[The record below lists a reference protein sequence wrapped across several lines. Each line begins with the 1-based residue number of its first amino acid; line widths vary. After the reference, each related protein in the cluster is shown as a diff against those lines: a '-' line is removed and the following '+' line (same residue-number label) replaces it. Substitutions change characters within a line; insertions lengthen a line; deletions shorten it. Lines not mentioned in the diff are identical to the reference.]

1 MFERLIEQARACY
14 GHAADAKQKAE
25 AAADPESK
33 ASLLDMEKRWLALA
47 RSYQLIESLEGPST
61 ATSALREAQERFR
74 WLASIVAS
82 SDDAIVGKN
91 LDGIVTSWNKGAE
104 RLFGYTEE
112 EAVGKP
118 VMILIPPDQH
128 NEEDMILERIRRGE
142 HIEHYET
149 VRRRKDGSSIVVSL
163 TVSPVKNVEGRI
175 VGASKIARD
184 ITERKRAE
192 ARERALMAELTSMN
206 RAATAGELSA
216 SLAHELKQPLTG
228 IVTRASAA
236 RHWLAAENLNID
248 KARAAL
254 DQIEIAGHR
263 AADIIQNV
271 SAVFKKDTRERK
283 PIDVNRIIVEVL
295 SLGEIEFKKH
305 QIEVHTKLDNRL
317 PSVTGNRVQLQQV
330 ILNVVMNAIEA
341 MQSAQPRRLRIQ
353 SGLSKPDVV
362 NVSIADTGIGID
374 PANADAIFKPLFT
387 TKEHGMGMG
396 LSICHSIIENH
407 GGRIW
412 ASPGAPNGT
421 IVQFELPTNWQ
432 RSGGH
437 DATQS
442 EHNEP
447 LSRA

>member
-14 GHAADAKQKAE
+14 GHAANARQKAE

-33 ASLLDMEKRWLALA
+33 GNLLDMEKRWLALA
-47 RSYQLIESLEGPST
+47 RSYELIESLGDRST
-61 ATSALREAQERFR
+61 TTSAPREAKERFR
-74 WLASIVAS
+74 LLASIVAS
-82 SDDAIVGKN
+82 SDDAIISKD
-91 LDGIVTSWNKGAE
+91 LDGIITSWNKGAE
-104 RLFGYTEE
+104 KLFGYTAE

-118 VMILIPPDQH
+118 VTILIPPDQH
-128 NEEDMILERIRRGE
+128 HEENMILERIRRGE
-142 HIEHYET
+142 RIEHYET
-149 VRRRKDGSSIVVSL
+149 VRQRKDASSIVVSL
-163 TVSPVKNVEGRI
+163 TVSPVKNIEGRI

-192 ARERALMAELTSMN
+192 AREKALMAELTSMN

-236 RHWLAAENLNID
+236 RHWLAAENPNID
-248 KARAAL
+248 KVRAAL

-263 AADIIQNV
+263 AADIIRNV
-271 SAVFKKDTRERK
+271 CAVFKKDTNERR
-283 PIDVNRIIVEVL
+283 PVDLNRVIVEVM

-305 QIEVHTKLDNRL
+305 QIEVYTQLDNRL

-341 MQSAQPRRLRIQ
+341 MHPVQPRRLRIQ
-353 SGLSKPDVV
+353 SSLSKPDVV
-362 NVSIADTGIGID
+362 HVSIADTGIGID
-374 PANADAIFKPLFT
+374 PANADAIFKPLYT

-396 LSICHSIIENH
+396 LSICRSIIENH

-412 ASPGAPNGT
+412 ASPGAPSGT
-421 IVQFELPTNWQ
+421 IVQFELPTN
-432 RSGGH
+432 
-437 DATQS
+437 
-442 EHNEP
+442 
-447 LSRA
+447 

>member
-33 ASLLDMEKRWLALA
+33 ASLLDIEKRWLALA
-47 RSYQLIESLEGPST
+47 RSYELIESLGDPSIT
-61 ATSALREAQERFR
+61 TSAPREAKERFR
-74 WLASIVAS
+74 LLASIVAS
-82 SDDAIVGKN
+82 SDDAIISKN
-91 LDGIVTSWNKGAE
+91 LDGIITSWNKGAE
-104 RLFGYTEE
+104 QLFGYTAE

-142 HIEHYET
+142 RIEHYET
-149 VRRRKDGSSIVVSL
+149 VRKGKDGSSIVVSL

-175 VGASKIARD
+175 IGASKIARD

-236 RHWLAAENLNID
+236 RHWLEAENLNID

-254 DQIEIAGHR
+254 DQIETAGHR
-263 AADIIQNV
+263 AADIIRNV
-271 SAVFKKDTRERK
+271 CAVFKKDTHERK
-283 PIDVNRIIVEVL
+283 PVDVNRVIVEVM

-305 QIEVHTKLDNRL
+305 QIEVRTELDNRL

-341 MQSAQPRRLRIQ
+341 MHSAQPRRLRIQ
-353 SGLSKPDVV
+353 SSLSKPDVV
-362 NVSIADTGIGID
+362 HVSIADTGIGID
-374 PANADAIFKPLFT
+374 PANADAIFKPLYT

-412 ASPGAPNGT
+412 ASPGAPSGT
-421 IVQFELPTNWQ
+421 MVQFELPTN
-432 RSGGH
+432 
-437 DATQS
+437 
-442 EHNEP
+442 
-447 LSRA
+447 

>member
-33 ASLLDMEKRWLALA
+33 ASLLDIEKRWLALA
-47 RSYQLIESLEGPST
+47 RSYELIESLGDPST
-61 ATSALREAQERFR
+61 TTSAPREAKERFR
-74 WLASIVAS
+74 LLASIVAS
-82 SDDAIVGKN
+82 SDDAIISKN
-91 LDGIVTSWNKGAE
+91 LDGIITSWNKGAE
-104 RLFGYTEE
+104 QLFGYTAE

-142 HIEHYET
+142 RIEHYET
-149 VRRRKDGSSIVVSL
+149 VRKGKDGSSIVVSL

-175 VGASKIARD
+175 IGASKIARD

-236 RHWLAAENLNID
+236 RHWLEAENLNID

-254 DQIEIAGHR
+254 DQIETAGHR
-263 AADIIQNV
+263 AADIIRNV
-271 SAVFKKDTRERK
+271 CAVFKKDTHERK
-283 PIDVNRIIVEVL
+283 PVDVNRVIVEVM

-305 QIEVHTKLDNRL
+305 QIEVRTELDNRL

-341 MQSAQPRRLRIQ
+341 MHSAQPRRLRIQ
-353 SGLSKPDVV
+353 SSLSKPDVV
-362 NVSIADTGIGID
+362 HVSIADTGIGID
-374 PANADAIFKPLFT
+374 PANADAIFKPLYT

-412 ASPGAPNGT
+412 ASPGAPSGT
-421 IVQFELPTNWQ
+421 MVQFELPTN
-432 RSGGH
+432 
-437 DATQS
+437 
-442 EHNEP
+442 
-447 LSRA
+447 

>member
-14 GHAADAKQKAE
+14 GHAADARRKAE

-47 RSYQLIESLEGPST
+47 RSYQLIESLGHPST
-61 ATSALREAQERFR
+61 TTSAPREAKDRFR
-74 WLASIVAS
+74 LLASIVAS
-82 SDDAIVGKN
+82 SDDAIISKD
-91 LDGIVTSWNKGAE
+91 LDGIITSWNKGAE
-104 RLFGYTEE
+104 KLFGYTAE

-118 VMILIPPDQH
+118 VTILIPPGQH
-128 NEEDMILERIRRGE
+128 NEEDMILERIRRGDR
-142 HIEHYET
+142 IEHYET
-149 VRRRKDGSSIVVSL
+149 VRQRKDGSSIVVSL

-236 RHWLAAENLNID
+236 RHWLAADNLNID
-248 KARAAL
+248 KVRAAL
-254 DQIEIAGHR
+254 DQIETAGHR
-263 AADIIQNV
+263 AADIIRNV
-271 SAVFKKDTRERK
+271 CAVFKKDTHERK
-283 PIDVNRIIVEVL
+283 PVDVNRVIVEVM

-305 QIEVHTKLDNRL
+305 QIEVRTELDNRL

-341 MQSAQPRRLRIQ
+341 MHSAQPRRLRIQ

-362 NVSIADTGIGID
+362 HVSIADTGIGID
-374 PANADAIFKPLFT
+374 PANADEIFKPLFT

-396 LSICHSIIENH
+396 LSICRSIIENH

-421 IVQFELPTNWQ
+421 VVQFELPTN
-432 RSGGH
+432 
-437 DATQS
+437 
-442 EHNEP
+442 
-447 LSRA
+447 